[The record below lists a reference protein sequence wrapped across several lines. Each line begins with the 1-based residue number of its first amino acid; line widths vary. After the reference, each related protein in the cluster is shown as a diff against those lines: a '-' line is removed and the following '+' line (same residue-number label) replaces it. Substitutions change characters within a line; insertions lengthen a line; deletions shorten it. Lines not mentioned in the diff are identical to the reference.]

1 MHSEDISQQLGQF
14 RSTVGSVS
22 FVAKG
27 FSEDHF
33 FDVVR

>member
-1 MHSEDISQQLGQF
+1 MPGKIF
-14 RSTVGSVS
+14 STVGSVS

-27 FSEDHF
+27 LSEDHF